1 MRKLCVIGLFLL
13 AALLWACRRNP
24 LTSEQQDAAKG
35 RISIAVEFPKRS
47 ASKVDYYKA
56 EDDENAIHSLCIWV
70 FDKDGVLMQ
79 QSPLIIDPAD
89 FPEEGGVKEFI
100 IPVDWSFVLNPTELH
115 VYALANAESIGFD
128 ITLPENIKMSDLDEA
143 AFGDNYF
150 GTSTLTREVDDN
162 KGLPMSA
169 VKHGVPTGSSPV
181 LKVETLTLTRM
192 VSRIRMVF
200 CKTLTTGPEAPE
212 VSITDITFS
221 GKTIPKEEYLFT
233 SGDTGIKREAVV
245 DDDNYVPDPIV
256 FSWPDGKGICD
267 NEAPESLIYVN
278 QDPITYNQMLK
289 DAIDNNHLTDLG
301 YIYLRE
307 SDRKLKGRIN
317 YRVNDEDRSREF
329 FMDANN
335 DFARNHTWTLYAYF
349 LSGRNLQ
356 ITLAVMPWDKTDHT
370 VDFSILSVNVTTKLT
385 VDENSVEQRL
395 VSKDHYEDA
404 LITGVVAQAW
414 LQITTPVGGTLYVKP
429 VGGTQYFNVST
440 DRESLK
446 STATID
452 PNEDGGKI
460 HIYISPSDTPMREE
474 DIGTIEASI
483 TLSFSVEVNDRLID
497 ADSEAI
503 DAEHRFIRTK

>member
-13 AALLWACRRNP
+13 AVLLWACRSSAP
-24 LTSEQQDAAKG
+24 SLEQSEAAQG
-35 RISIAVEFPKRS
+35 HISIAVQFPQR
-47 ASKVDYYKA
+47 AVSKVDYYQA
-56 EDDENAIHSLCIWV
+56 EAEEKEIHSLCIWV
-70 FDKDGVLMQ
+70 FDKDGILME
-79 QSPLIIDPAD
+79 QSPLKIDPAD

-128 ITLPENIKMSDLDEA
+128 MSNPASYTMAQLDA
-143 AFGDNYF
+143 ATFGNDSF
-150 GTSTLTREVDDN
+150 GTSALTSSVPVT
-162 KGLPMSA
+162 GLPMSA

-200 CKTLTTGPEAPE
+200 CKTLTTGAEAPV
-212 VSITDITFS
+212 VSITNITFS
-221 GKTIPKEEYLFT
+221 GKIIPKEEFLFT
-233 SGDTGIKREAVV
+233 SGDTGIKRTDTEE
-245 DDDNYVPDPIV
+245 DDNNYVLDPMV
-256 FSWPDGKGICD
+256 FAWPDGKDICD
-267 NEAPESLIYVN
+267 NEAPESLLYVN
-278 QDPITYNQMLK
+278 QDPKSYNDMLQA
-289 DAIDNNHLTDLG
+289 AIEQGHLTDLG

-317 YRVNDEDRSREF
+317 YVVNGEARSREF
-329 FMDANN
+329 FMGTSN

-356 ITLAVMPWDKTDHT
+356 IMLVVMPWDKTEQT
-370 VDFSILSVNVTTKLT
+370 VDFSQLAVTVTSKLT
-385 VDENSVEQRL
+385 VDENTVEQAFI
-395 VSKDHYEDA
+395 SKDHYEDA
-404 LITGVVAQAW
+404 LIPGVVAHAW

-429 VGGTQYFNVST
+429 VGGTKYFNVST
-440 DRESLK
+440 DKESLQ
-446 STATID
+446 STATIN

-474 DIGTIEASI
+474 DVGTIEASI
-483 TLSFSVEVNDRLID
+483 VLSFSVEVNDRQID

-503 DAEHRFIRTK
+503 DAEHRFVRTK